1 MGVFTLPRVMRARVP
16 GIAPGVQI
24 TCHHVSSYH
33 TRTPGKCREKE
44 RDGRKLNN
52 YARHRHF
59 LLTNR
64 HMRDSAMQKFVRLD
78 LIIADIPTAVKFSIL
93 IKIFPD
99 SPF

>member
-1 MGVFTLPRVMRARVP
+1 MSSRVQWP
-16 GIAPGVQI
+16 HPD
-24 TCHHVSSYH
+24 
-33 TRTPGKCREKE
+33 TRTVSREKE

-64 HMRDSAMQKFVRLD
+64 HMRDYAMQKFVRVD
-78 LIIADIPTAVKFSIL
+78 LIIADLPTAVKFSIL